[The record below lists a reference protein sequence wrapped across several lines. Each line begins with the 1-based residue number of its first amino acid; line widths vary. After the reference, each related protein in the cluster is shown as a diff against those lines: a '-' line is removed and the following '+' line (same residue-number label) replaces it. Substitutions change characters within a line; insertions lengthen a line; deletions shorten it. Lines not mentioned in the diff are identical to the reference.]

1 MKLLSY
7 FTHHL
12 LITHTNYNRIP
23 YHVQFSFCDKISSN
37 FQFPWLALECRD
49 LDHRTKKQTINLV
62 RITERKVG
70 SKPGRAKKNNY
81 FLPQIN

>member
-23 YHVQFSFCDKISSN
+23 YHVQFSFCDKISLN

-49 LDHRTKKQTINLV
+49 LDQRTKKQTRNLV
-62 RITERKVG
+62 RVTEV
-70 SKPGRAKKNNY
+70 SKLVQNLEEPRIIIIF
-81 FLPQIN
+81 FLK